1 MKRIILFL
9 LCIPFIASAQK
20 ESAVNIS
27 VKVDSSKMR
36 ELRIYR
42 YGINDH
48 LQNAE
53 LDTIIRIA
61 PYKKQNFSL
70 KISREGMYGI
80 QDGMWSMFTHD
91 VFLKPGDTL
100 TLLFMLRPDFE
111 EQLKK
116 KDAVFTEHA
125 MTVKAK
131 FPGNI
136 TLFDDI
142 ANKRPVKYGRIP
154 NETVLAYKARC
165 DSVYSLWTDILN
177 RYIQE
182 RKVSR
187 DFIPYARAELYASY
201 LKWLVDPCNIA
212 PHLQLPS
219 GYFSGVDTLNF
230 NNTQYMQSLKDY
242 GQAALIYNHYVLNSF
257 NLYNRRANLKDE
269 FNSIQKNYTG
279 IVKDELMA
287 VKIKDYLGQTDPYFD
302 TAYSIFLKQCQNE
315 NIKKFIQDK
324 VLAYHYNKKT
334 PSYGKVNLA
343 EVLSGTMLYSE
354 DNQLVPINK
363 VIATDKPC
371 LIDCWASW
379 CGPCREQMP
388 YLRAIEKKFKDSV
401 QFISLSFDKERRLWN
416 NFLVKNKDALSSP
429 QYRLYFTSNPIFVK
443 YFKVQTIPRY
453 ILLSKGGDR
462 ILESSMPKPMFT
474 DQFIETLRENLK

>member
-1 MKRIILFL
+1 MLCLPFL
-9 LCIPFIASAQK
+9 ASAQK

-27 VKVDSSKMR
+27 VTVDSSKMR

-42 YGINDH
+42 YGINDQ
-48 LQNAE
+48 LQNTE

-80 QDGMWSMFTHD
+80 QDAILSTITHD
-91 VFLKPGDTL
+91 VFLRPGDTL
-100 TLLFMLRPDFE
+100 TLLFTLRPHYE

-116 KDAVFTEHA
+116 QDAVFTEHV

-131 FPGNI
+131 YPGNI

-154 NETVLAYKARC
+154 NETPLAYKARC
-165 DSVYSLWTDILN
+165 DSVYSLWTDILD
-177 RYIQE
+177 RYIHE

-187 DFIPYARAELYASY
+187 DFVPYARAQLYASY
-201 LKWLVDPCNIA
+201 LNWLVDPCKIA
-212 PHLQLPS
+212 PHLRLPS
-219 GYFSGVDTLNF
+219 GYFSRVDTLNF
-230 NNTQYMQSLKDY
+230 NNTQYMQTLKDY
-242 GQAALIYNHYVLNSF
+242 GQAALAFNHYVLNSF
-257 NLYNRRANLKDE
+257 NLYNRPANLKDE

-279 IVKDELMA
+279 IVKDELMG
-287 VKIKDYLGQTDPYFD
+287 VKIRAYLGQTDPYFD

-315 NIKKFIQDK
+315 QIKKFIQDK
-324 VLAYHYNKKT
+324 VLADHNNRKI
-334 PSYGKVNLA
+334 PSGEKVNLA

-354 DNQLVPINK
+354 NNQLVPINK

-371 LIDCWASW
+371 LIDCWATW

-401 QFISLSFDKERRLWN
+401 QFISLSFDKERKLWN
-416 NFLVKNKDALSSP
+416 NFLVKNKDSLSSP

-443 YFKVQTIPRY
+443 YFGVRTIPRY

-462 ILESSMPKPMFT
+462 ILESSMPQPMLT
-474 DQFIETLRENLK
+474 DQFIEMLRKNLK